1 MQRRSHSSKWKR
13 RSNRKD
19 REWLAIDRIIKARK
33 AAGKESDVY
42 LDKQLIDP
50 RKLQKN
56 TSRPRLM
63 QPFEKY
69 GKGMLYC
76 KCILVR

>member
-1 MQRRSHSSKWKR
+1 MQPRFNSPKGKR
-13 RSNRKD
+13 RRNRKD
-19 REWLAIDRIIKARK
+19 KEWHAIDRIVKARK
-33 AAGKESDVY
+33 EAGKESDVY

-56 TSRPRLM
+56 TSRPRVM

-69 GKGMLYC
+69 GNSMSEHRCSLA
-76 KCILVR
+76 